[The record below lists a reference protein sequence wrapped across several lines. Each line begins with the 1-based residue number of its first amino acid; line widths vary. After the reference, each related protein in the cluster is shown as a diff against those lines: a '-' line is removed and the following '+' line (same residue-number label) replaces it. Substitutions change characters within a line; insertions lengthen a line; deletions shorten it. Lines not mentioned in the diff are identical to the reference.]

1 MSKTIIT
8 YGTFDMFHVGHLRL
22 LKRLRAL
29 GDRLIVGVST
39 DEFNELK
46 GKKTLIPYEQRAE
59 IVSGLSCVDLVIP
72 ENCWEQKQ
80 HDIEHHHVDL
90 FAMGD
95 DWQGKFD
102 FLMPRCEVHYLARTQ
117 DISTTKLKRSLSNF
131 LSAPREDL
139 LKAFEVL
146 EVLRKDLE

>member
-1 MSKTIIT
+1 MSTTVIT

-29 GDRLIVGVST
+29 GDRLIVAVST

-59 IVSGLSCVDLVIP
+59 IIEALGCVDLVIP
-72 ENCWEQKQ
+72 EHSWAQKRD
-80 HDIEHHHVDL
+80 DIQRYRVDV

-95 DWQGKFD
+95 DWTGKFD
-102 FLMPRCEVHYLARTQ
+102 HLQAFCRVEYLQRTQGVSSSELKLALARLVARDAARETA
-117 DISTTKLKRSLSNF
+117 DLAMLENLRRSL
-131 LSAPREDL
+131 P
-139 LKAFEVL
+139 
-146 EVLRKDLE
+146 